1 MILSLNYKTM
11 KALFN
16 PFRYIAGAKA
26 LVMGYLFI
34 VASALMLY
42 SGNLIQDSYIHI
54 GMAKASFWEVLGA
67 QTIWW
72 VVPALLL
79 YLCGLLL
86 SKSKIRIIDILGT
99 TAFAQIIMLMMIA
112 PMLLPVVMNNMLES
126 VASLQSGAILE
137 PTSLMPM
144 MIYSIWSLICLILFY
159 TWNYNAFAVSC
170 NVSGWKA
177 IAAFIAVQ
185 VAVTIVGTVI

>member
-1 MILSLNYKTM
+1 M

-26 LVMGYLFI
+26 LIFGLVFI
-34 VASALMLY
+34 VALALLLY
-42 SGNLIQDSYIHI
+42 SGGFIQDSYIHI
-54 GMAKASFWEVLGA
+54 GMAKASFLEVLGA

-99 TAFAQIIMLMMIA
+99 TAFAQIIMLIMIA
-112 PMLLPVVMNNMLES
+112 PMLLPAVMNNMLES
-126 VASLQSGAILE
+126 VAALQSGVTPQTA
-137 PTSLMPM
+137 SLMPII
-144 MIYSIWSLICLILFY
+144 IYSIWSLICLVVFY
-159 TWNYNAFAVSC
+159 IWNYNAFAVSC

-177 IAAFIAVQ
+177 VVAFIAVQ
-185 VAVTIVGTVI
+185 VVVTIVGTII

>member
-1 MILSLNYKTM
+1 M

-16 PFRYIAGAKA
+16 PFRYIAGAKT
-26 LVMGYLFI
+26 LTMGYLFI

-54 GMAKASFWEVLGA
+54 GMAEASLLEVLGA

-72 VVPALLL
+72 IVPTALL

-99 TAFAQIIMLMMIA
+99 TAFAQLIMLLLIA
-112 PMLLPVVMNNMLES
+112 PMLLPVVMNCSTEF
-126 VASLQSGAILE
+126 VASLQTGVAPNMADFTPL
-137 PTSLMPM
+137 
-144 MIYSIWSLICLILFY
+144 MIYSVWSLICLIMFY
-159 TWNYNAFAVSC
+159 IWNYNAFAVSC
-170 NVSGWKA
+170 NVGGWKA
-177 IAAFIAVQ
+177 VVAFIAVQ
-185 VAVTIVGTVI
+185 VIVTIVGAVL

>member
-1 MILSLNYKTM
+1 M

-26 LVMGYLFI
+26 LIFGLVFI
-34 VASALMLY
+34 VASTLLLY
-42 SGNLIQDSYIHI
+42 SGGFIQDSYIHI

-99 TAFAQIIMLMMIA
+99 TAFAQLILLLMIA
-112 PMLLPVVMNNMLES
+112 PMLLPAVMNNMLES
-126 VASLQSGAILE
+126 VAALQSGVTPQTA
-137 PTSLMPM
+137 SLMPT
-144 MIYSIWSLICLILFY
+144 MIYSIWSLFCLVVFY
-159 TWNYNAFAVSC
+159 IWNYNAFAVSC

-185 VAVTIVGTVI
+185 VVVTIVGTLI

>member
-1 MILSLNYKTM
+1 M

-16 PFRYIAGAKA
+16 PFRYIAGTKA

-54 GMAKASFWEVLGA
+54 GMAEASFLEVLGA

-72 VVPALLL
+72 IVPAVLL
-79 YLCGLLL
+79 YLCGMAL

-126 VASLQSGAILE
+126 VAALQSGAILE
-137 PTSLMPM
+137 PASLMPM

-159 TWNYNAFAVSC
+159 IWNYNAFAVSC

>member
-1 MILSLNYKTM
+1 M

-26 LVMGYLFI
+26 LTMGYLFI

-54 GMAKASFWEVLGA
+54 AMAKATFWEVLGA

-72 VVPALLL
+72 IIPTALL

-99 TAFAQIIMLMMIA
+99 TAFAQIILLLMIA
-112 PMLLPVVMNNMLES
+112 PMLLPVVMNCSTEF
-126 VASLQSGAILE
+126 VASLQTGVAPDMSEYIPLI
-137 PTSLMPM
+137 
-144 MIYSIWSLICLILFY
+144 IYSVWSMICLVLFY
-159 TWNYNAFAVSC
+159 IWNYNAFAVSC
-170 NVSGWKA
+170 NVSGKWA
-177 IAAFIAVQ
+177 ILTFIAVQ
-185 VAVTIVGTVI
+185 VVVTLAGALC

>member
-1 MILSLNYKTM
+1 M

-54 GMAKASFWEVLGA
+54 GMAKASFLEVLGA

-72 VVPALLL
+72 VIPALLL

-137 PTSLMPM
+137 PASLMPM
-144 MIYSIWSLICLILFY
+144 MIYSIWSIICLIIFY
-159 TWNYNAFAVSC
+159 IWNYNAFAVSC

>member
-1 MILSLNYKTM
+1 M

-26 LVMGYLFI
+26 LTMGYLFI

-54 GMAKASFWEVLGA
+54 AMAKASFWEVLGA

-72 VVPALLL
+72 IIPTALL

-99 TAFAQIIMLMMIA
+99 TAFAQIILLLMIA
-112 PMLLPVVMNNMLES
+112 PMLLPAVSQCSAEVMAF
-126 VASLQSGAILE
+126 VQSGADAS
-137 PTSLMPM
+137 SLSMLPLVV
-144 MIYSIWSLICLILFY
+144 YSFWSMICLVLFFI
-159 TWNYNAFAVSC
+159 WNYNAFAVSC
-170 NVSGWKA
+170 NVSGKWA
-177 IAAFIAVQ
+177 ILTFIAVQ
-185 VAVTIVGTVI
+185 VVVTLAGALC

>member
-1 MILSLNYKTM
+1 M

-26 LVMGYLFI
+26 LIFGLVFI
-34 VASALMLY
+34 VASTLLLY
-42 SGNLIQDSYIHI
+42 SGGFIQDSYIHI
-54 GMAKASFWEVLGA
+54 GMAEASFLEVLGA

-72 VVPALLL
+72 IVPALLL

-99 TAFAQIIMLMMIA
+99 TAFAQLILLLMIA

-126 VASLQSGAILE
+126 VASLQTGAVPDMAE
-137 PTSLMPM
+137 FTPM
-144 MIYSIWSLICLILFY
+144 IIYSIWSLIYLVLFY
-159 TWNYNAFAVSC
+159 IWNYNAFAVSC

-177 IAAFIAVQ
+177 ISAFIAVQ
-185 VAVTIVGTVI
+185 VVVTIVGTLI

>member
-1 MILSLNYKTM
+1 M

-16 PFRYIAGAKA
+16 PFRYIAGTKA

-34 VASALMLY
+34 VASALILY

-54 GMAKASFWEVLGA
+54 GMAKVSFLEVLGA

-72 VVPALLL
+72 VVPALLF
-79 YLCGLLL
+79 YLCGLAL

-99 TAFAQIIMLMMIA
+99 TAFAQIILLLMIA
-112 PMLLPVVMNNMLES
+112 PMLLPAVMNNMLES
-126 VASLQSGAILE
+126 VAALQSGVTPQTA
-137 PTSLMPM
+137 SLMPII
-144 MIYSIWSLICLILFY
+144 IYSIWSLFCLILFY
-159 TWNYNAFAVSC
+159 IWNYNAFAVSC

-177 IAAFIAVQ
+177 VVAFIAVQ
-185 VAVTIVGTVI
+185 VVVTIVGTLI

>member
-1 MILSLNYKTM
+1 M

-26 LVMGYLFI
+26 LIFGLVFI
-34 VASALMLY
+34 VASTLLLY
-42 SGNLIQDSYIHI
+42 SGGFIQDSYIHI
-54 GMAKASFWEVLGA
+54 GMAKVSFLEVLGA

-79 YLCGLLL
+79 YLCGLAL

-126 VASLQSGAILE
+126 VAALQSGAIIE
-137 PTSLMPM
+137 PTSLMPII
-144 MIYSIWSLICLILFY
+144 IYSIWSLICLILFY
-159 TWNYNAFAVSC
+159 IWNYNAFAVSC

-185 VAVTIVGTVI
+185 VAVTIVGTLI

>member
-1 MILSLNYKTM
+1 M

-16 PFRYIAGAKA
+16 PFRYIAGVKA
-26 LVMGYLFI
+26 LIMGLIFI

-42 SGNLIQDSYIHI
+42 SGNYIQDSYIHI
-54 GMAKASFWEVLGA
+54 GMADAPLWYVFAMQVV
-67 QTIWW
+67 WW
-72 VVPALLL
+72 LLPALLL
-79 YLCGLLL
+79 YLCGVVL

-126 VASLQSGAILE
+126 VAALQSGAILE

-159 TWNYNAFAVSC
+159 IWNYNAFAVSC

>member
-1 MILSLNYKTM
+1 M

-16 PFRYIAGAKA
+16 PFRYIAGAKT
-26 LVMGYLFI
+26 LTMGYLFI

-54 GMAKASFWEVLGA
+54 AMAKASFWEVLGA

-72 VVPALLL
+72 IIPTALL

-99 TAFAQIIMLMMIA
+99 TAFAQLIMLLLIV
-112 PMLLPVVMNNMLES
+112 PMLLPAVMNCSLEL
-126 VASLQSGAILE
+126 VASLQTGAVPNMAEFTPLIV
-137 PTSLMPM
+137 
-144 MIYSIWSLICLILFY
+144 YGIWSLICLVLFY
-159 TWNYNAFAVSC
+159 IWNYNAFAVSC

-185 VAVTIVGTVI
+185 VVVTIIGVVC

>member
-1 MILSLNYKTM
+1 M

-26 LVMGYLFI
+26 LAMGYLFI
-34 VASALMLY
+34 IASALMLY

-54 GMAKASFWEVLGA
+54 GMAEASFLKVLGA

-72 VVPALLL
+72 IVPTALL

-99 TAFAQIIMLMMIA
+99 TAFAQIIMLLMIA
-112 PMLLPVVMNNMLES
+112 PMLLPAVMSCSVEL
-126 VASLQSGAILE
+126 VASLQRGVVPDMAE
-137 PTSLMPM
+137 FMPLI
-144 MIYSIWSLICLILFY
+144 IYSVWSLICLVIFY
-159 TWNYNAFAVSC
+159 IWNYNAFAVSC
-170 NVSGWKA
+170 NVGGWKS
-177 IAAFIAVQ
+177 IVAFIAVQ
-185 VAVTIVGTVI
+185 IAVTIAGVVL

>member
-1 MILSLNYKTM
+1 M

-16 PFRYIAGAKA
+16 PFRYIAGTKA

-54 GMAKASFWEVLGA
+54 GMAKATFLEVLGA

-99 TAFAQIIMLMMIA
+99 TAFAQIIVLMMIA

-126 VASLQSGAILE
+126 VAALQSGAILE
-137 PTSLMPM
+137 PASLIPM
-144 MIYSIWSLICLILFY
+144 MIYSIWSLICLVLFY
-159 TWNYNAFAVSC
+159 IWNYNAFAVSC

-177 IAAFIAVQ
+177 IVAFIAVQ
-185 VAVTIVGTVI
+185 VVVTIVGTII

>member
-1 MILSLNYKTM
+1 M

-34 VASALMLY
+34 IASALMLY

-54 GMAKASFWEVLGA
+54 GMAEASFLEVLGA

-72 VVPALLL
+72 IVPAALL

-99 TAFAQIIMLMMIA
+99 TAFAQLILLLMIA

-126 VASLQSGAILE
+126 VASLQTGAVPDMAE
-137 PTSLMPM
+137 FTPM
-144 MIYSIWSLICLILFY
+144 IIYSIWSLIYLVLFY
-159 TWNYNAFAVSC
+159 IWNYNAFAVSC

-177 IAAFIAVQ
+177 IVAFIAVQ
-185 VAVTIVGTVI
+185 VVVTIVGAII

>member
-1 MILSLNYKTM
+1 M

-34 VASALMLY
+34 IASALMLY

-54 GMAKASFWEVLGA
+54 GMAEASFLEVLGA

-72 VVPALLL
+72 IVPAALL
-79 YLCGLLL
+79 YLCGVLL
-86 SKSKIRIIDILGT
+86 SKSRIRIIDILGT
-99 TAFAQIIMLMMIA
+99 TAFAQLILLLMIA

-126 VASLQSGAILE
+126 VVSLQTGAVPDMAE
-137 PTSLMPM
+137 FTPM
-144 MIYSIWSLICLILFY
+144 IIYSIWSLIYLVLFY
-159 TWNYNAFAVSC
+159 IWNYNAFAVSC

-185 VAVTIVGTVI
+185 VVVTIVGTLI

>member
-1 MILSLNYKTM
+1 M

-16 PFRYIAGAKA
+16 PFRYIAGTKA

-34 VASALMLY
+34 IASALMLY

-54 GMAKASFWEVLGA
+54 GMAEASFLEVLGA

-72 VVPALLL
+72 IVPAALL

-99 TAFAQIIMLMMIA
+99 TAFAQLILLLMIA

-126 VASLQSGAILE
+126 VAALQSGAIIE
-137 PTSLMPM
+137 PTSLMPII
-144 MIYSIWSLICLILFY
+144 IYSIWSLICLVVFY
-159 TWNYNAFAVSC
+159 IWNYNAFAVSC

-177 IAAFIAVQ
+177 VVAFIAVQ
-185 VAVTIVGTVI
+185 VVVTIVGTLI

>member
-1 MILSLNYKTM
+1 M

-26 LVMGYLFI
+26 LIFGLVFI
-34 VASALMLY
+34 VASTLLLY
-42 SGNLIQDSYIHI
+42 SGGFIQDSYIHI
-54 GMAKASFWEVLGA
+54 GMAEASFLEVLGA

-72 VVPALLL
+72 IVPAALL

-99 TAFAQIIMLMMIA
+99 TAFAQLILLLMIA

-126 VASLQSGAILE
+126 VASLQTGAVPDMAE
-137 PTSLMPM
+137 FTPM
-144 MIYSIWSLICLILFY
+144 IIYSIWSLIYLMLFY
-159 TWNYNAFAVSC
+159 IWNYNAFAVSC

-177 IAAFIAVQ
+177 IVAFIAVQ
-185 VAVTIVGTVI
+185 VVVTIVGTII

>member
-1 MILSLNYKTM
+1 M

-54 GMAKASFWEVLGA
+54 AMAKASFWEVLGA

-72 VVPALLL
+72 IIPTALL

-99 TAFAQIIMLMMIA
+99 TAFAQIILLLMIA
-112 PMLLPVVMNNMLES
+112 PMLLPVVMNCSTEF
-126 VASLQSGAILE
+126 VASLHTGVALGMSEYIQL
-137 PTSLMPM
+137 
-144 MIYSIWSLICLILFY
+144 MIYSIWSMICLVLFY
-159 TWNYNAFAVSC
+159 IWNYNAFAVSC
-170 NVSGWKA
+170 NVSGKWA
-177 IAAFIAVQ
+177 ILTFIAVQ
-185 VAVTIVGTVI
+185 IVVTLAGALC